1 MKREIAFNV
10 LLTVLLVVIAGCS
23 TMGSLEHN
31 VMMKGQILDV
41 TDNSAYLC
49 IGSKDGAE
57 VGQEYAVYKFSRAMN
72 PNPKYAAQPYFKRDK
87 VGKIKITEIVDE
99 HMAKASIV
107 RGEVK
112 ANDFV
117 ELE

>member
-31 VMMKGQILDV
+31 VLMKGQILDV

>member
-1 MKREIAFNV
+1 MKRKIAFNT
-10 LLTVLLVVIAGCS
+10 LITVLLVIIAGCS

-31 VMMKGQILDV
+31 VMMKGQVLDV

-72 PNPKYAAQPYFKRDK
+72 PNPKYSAQPYFKPALS
-87 VGKIKITEIVDE
+87 G
-99 HMAKASIV
+99 
-107 RGEVK
+107 
-112 ANDFV
+112 
-117 ELE
+117 

>member
-1 MKREIAFNV
+1 MKSKIASNA
-10 LLTVLLVVIAGCS
+10 LLAVLLVIIAGCT
-23 TMGSLEHN
+23 TMGSLAHN
-31 VMMKGQILDV
+31 VMMKGQVLDV
-41 TDNSAYLC
+41 ADKSAYLC

-87 VGKIKITEIVDE
+87 VGRIKITEIVDE

-112 ANDFV
+112 TNDFV

>member
-99 HMAKASIV
+99 HMAKASII